1 MEFLLKMP
9 KKKRKH
15 ANPNF
20 TTSSKI
26 AILIITS
33 LMVLEEFS
41 VDRSNPS
48 SSRNCGLGIWFWRSY
63 LIRDIIS
70 GLLLFLKINTG
81 DVVKFDAEE
90 VPLKRSV

>member
-20 TTSSKI
+20 TTSSI
-26 AILIITS
+26 NTIITG

-41 VDRSNPS
+41 EIGPILAAAGM
-48 SSRNCGLGIWFWRSY
+48 CGLAFGFEVNILSE
-63 LIRDIIS
+63 I
-70 GLLLFLKINTG
+70 LFL
-81 DVVKFDAEE
+81 VFYY
-90 VPLKRSV
+90 S